1 MKALIYV
8 TLKPSVLDPQGKAV
22 LGGLHS
28 LGFTETGQVRVGKY
42 IEVTLAGVTRA
53 RAEERVRQM
62 CEKLLANTVIEQ
74 YRFQVVESG
83 EDAPE

>member
-22 LGGLHS
+22 LGGLHT
-28 LGFTETGQVRVGKY
+28 LGYREARDVRVGKF
-42 IEVTLAGVTRA
+42 IEVRLEGLERGE
-53 RAEERVRQM
+53 AEGRVREM

-74 YRFQVVESG
+74 YRFEIVE
-83 EDAPE
+83 A

>member
-28 LGFTETGQVRVGKY
+28 LGYVETSDVRVGKY
-42 IEVTLAGVTRA
+42 IELKLEGLDHA
-53 RAEERVRQM
+53 RAETRVKEM
-62 CEKLLANTVIEQ
+62 CEQLLANTVIEQ
-74 YRFQVVESG
+74 YRFEIVDEAVK
-83 EDAPE
+83 

>member
-22 LGGLHS
+22 RGGLHS
-28 LGFTETGQVRVGKY
+28 LGFTETEEVRVGKY
-42 IEVTLAGVTRA
+42 IELTLAGADRS
-53 RAEERVRQM
+53 RAEARVREM

-74 YRFQVVESG
+74 YRFEIVGVE
-83 EDAPE
+83 

>member
-22 LGGLHS
+22 LGGLQN
-28 LGFTETGQVRVGKY
+28 LGYREARDVRVGKF
-42 IEVTLAGVTRA
+42 IEVRLEGLDRGG
-53 RAEERVRQM
+53 AESRVKEM

-74 YRFQVVESG
+74 YRLEIVE
-83 EDAPE
+83 D